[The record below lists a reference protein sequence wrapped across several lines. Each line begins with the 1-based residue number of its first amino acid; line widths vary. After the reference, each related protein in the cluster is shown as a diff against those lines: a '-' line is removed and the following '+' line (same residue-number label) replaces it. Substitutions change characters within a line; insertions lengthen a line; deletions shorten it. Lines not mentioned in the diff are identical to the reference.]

1 MSHRD
6 PESLVRHQRV
16 QRLCRELSQL
26 LQTSLEQ
33 RRTIDDLIARLEKVT
48 RGARRSLTGA
58 GGRNGDGLMT
68 G

>member
-6 PESLVRHQRV
+6 PESLARHQRV

-26 LQTSLEQ
+26 LQVSLEQ
-33 RRTIDDLIARLEKVT
+33 RRVIDDLMNRLEKVT
-48 RGARRSLTGA
+48 RGARRPLGRSA
-58 GGRNGDGLMT
+58 GRGGDGLIT